1 MAANLVFERVNE
13 LSGLRGFANLF
24 HKENRAWWGTRRW
37 WVNALLW
44 TGMLG
49 GLVSLMLFMLPSVAT
64 ATGDPQVAAAGGPI
78 PFGLLMGRTIFF
90 ELGTMALAM
99 GVIVLCQDLIVDE
112 KHSGVT
118 EWLLAKPVARRSYVL
133 AKLAASILAVL
144 ALLVALP
151 ALVTYALLFVRVG
164 SADPLLPFL
173 GGVGI
178 MAVHTLFYLTLTLM
192 LGTMFNNRA
201 PILGIGLASV
211 MGGTL
216 VGGFLQPLLYVT
228 PWMLGKFAAIVAD
241 SQPVPAGML
250 WPPLAA
256 TALWS
261 VIFILVALTKFERTE
276 F

>member
-1 MAANLVFERVNE
+1 MAANLEFEHVNE
-13 LSGLRGFANLF
+13 LSGLRGFANLLR
-24 HKENRAWWGTRRW
+24 KENRAWWGTRRW
-37 WVNALLW
+37 WLNALLW

-49 GLVSLMLFMLPSVAT
+49 GLVSLMLFMLPGVAT
-64 ATGDPQVAAAGGPI
+64 ATGDPQVAAAGGPV
-78 PFGLLMGRTIFF
+78 PFGLLMGRAIFF
-90 ELGTMALAM
+90 ELGTIALAI

-112 KHSGVT
+112 KQSGVT

-151 ALVTYALLFVRVG
+151 ALFTYGLLFVRVG
-164 SADPLLPFL
+164 SAYPLLPFL
-173 GGVGI
+173 GGIGI
-178 MAVHTLFYLTLTLM
+178 MTVHTLFYLALTLM
-192 LGTMFNNRA
+192 LGTMFNNRS

-216 VGGFLQPLLYVT
+216 AGGFLQPLLYVT

-241 SQPVPAGML
+241 SQPVPPAML
-250 WPPLAA
+250 WAPLAA
-256 TALWS
+256 TTVWS
-261 VIFILVALTKFERTE
+261 VIFILVALAKFERTE